1 MTEDARPQTR
11 SGLERLMGGRPG
23 SVVIKLVLI
32 SLVVGFVMSV
42 FGFNASDL
50 VRGTIE
56 AVRDAFR
63 DSAGLFRQLG
73 SYVLA
78 GAAIVVPIWLLLRLT
93 RGGR

>member
-1 MTEDARPQTR
+1 MTEEIRRDTR

-23 SVVIKLVLI
+23 SVIVRLVLL

-50 VRGTIE
+50 LRGAVD
-56 AVRDAFR
+56 AVREALR
-63 DSAGLFRQLG
+63 DGGSVIRQVIG
-73 SYVLA
+73 YVAA
-78 GAAIVVPIWLLLRLT
+78 GAAVVLPIWLLMRLA